1 MPIAEQKKQAAN
13 GSGNESGTLD
23 RYSLGERLRQIR
35 KENGWTLVEVAKRS
49 GLATSTVSKVERGLM
64 SLAYDRFMQLA
75 DGLEVDVSE
84 LFTPEGESFAPESF
98 AITRAG
104 EAGHHETDLYV
115 YDMLGADLSHKQMV
129 PMFGIIR
136 AHDVRDFSE
145 FVKHPGEEFLMVL
158 EGELE
163 VHIEGREPVQLG
175 VHDSIYFDSGMGH
188 LYVSAGK
195 KDTKIIVVCAHS
207 SAARNNVQT

>member
-163 VHIEGREPVQLG
+163 VHIEGREPVHLG

-207 SAARNNVQT
+207 SAARNNNQK